1 MKSIR
6 HTGVSFLNGQIQI
19 AEIEHGKKPTLT
31 GVAERPASIDFAG
44 TNGLLSAT
52 HADLPALAKELAAA
66 LKEAR
71 SESDILSVALPTDH
85 VFVNIIT
92 LDSSL
97 QGTEL
102 AAHLQ
107 WEFEQFHP
115 DLSAKEMII
124 GTESLPGG
132 SQEASQAFL
141 VSVRRGTVAF
151 FRKVSQEVKRQLRFV
166 DIDHFSTEKALRLNF
181 PEFTKAYV
189 LLLGLRPGLLDASL
203 MIDGK
208 MCDYRTYAATAPQE
222 VTRAAATYLDTVK
235 TQNGI
240 ENLTHLLVHGVDATY
255 GILSMIQEVTG
266 LHTQALD
273 ATRNLAVGKKV
284 NEDLTSES
292 SRFAAAIGLAL
303 RSPA

>member
-1 MKSIR
+1 MQSIR

-19 AEIEHGKKPTLT
+19 AEIEHDKKLTLT
-31 GVAERPASIDFAG
+31 GVAERPAAVDFAG
-44 TNGLLSAT
+44 TSGLLSAT
-52 HADLPALAKELAAA
+52 HAGIPTLTKELAAA
-66 LKEAR
+66 LKEAK
-71 SESDILSVALPTDH
+71 SESDLLSVALPTDH
-85 VFVNIIT
+85 VFVNIIA

-132 SQEASQAFL
+132 LEDAPKAFL

-151 FRKVSQEVKRQLRFV
+151 FRKVIQEVKRQLKFV
-166 DIDHFSTEKALRLNF
+166 DIDHFSTEKTLRLNF
-181 PEFTKAYV
+181 PELSKGYV
-189 LLLGLRPGLLDASL
+189 LLLGLRPGVLDASL
-203 MIDGK
+203 MLDGK
-208 MCDYRTYAATAPQE
+208 MCDYRTYAATEPQE
-222 VTRAAATYLDTVK
+222 VTRAAVTYLDAVK

-240 ENLTHLLVHGVDATY
+240 EQLTHLFVHGVDATY
-255 GILSMIQEVTG
+255 GILSLIQEATG
-266 LHTQALD
+266 LHTQALN
-273 ATRNLAVGKKV
+273 ATRKLAVGKKV
-284 NEDLTSES
+284 NEELTSES

-303 RSPA
+303 RSPV